1 VRPRC
6 AIAGEAIVTTSFYT
20 LFAYWVYYWAF
31 KYQRLRNEG
40 PLMFDPYSS
49 VQTAAR
55 VLGHMTTLTMS
66 FLTYPMARNS
76 VWEAVWGIPFER
88 GVRYHRALGRLT
100 WLLVTL
106 HMALWQIKWAREG
119 ACTSHTATPATAH
132 R

>member
-1 VRPRC
+1 
-6 AIAGEAIVTTSFYT
+6 
-20 LFAYWVYYWAF
+20 
-31 KYQRLRNEG
+31 
-40 PLMFDPYSS
+40 MFDPYASM
-49 VQTAAR
+49 QTAAR

-100 WLLVTL
+100 WGLVTL

-119 ACTSHTATPATAH
+119 ALAPPPPPPRQQCAAMHTLRPLASQAPCGTTS
-132 R
+132 